1 VRTNEVYPLIAIAFH
16 INNIFKKYIN
26 LQSLQRLLHLLLSNL
41 LEIRQ
46 LIDLLIQKL
55 NFFSKTADLMFGT
68 FKFHLENFNDK

>member
-1 VRTNEVYPLIAIAFH
+1 VRTHKVYLLIAVAFH
-16 INNIFKKYIN
+16 IYNILIKYTN

-55 NFFSKTADLMFGT
+55 NFFSETTDLMFGT
-68 FKFHLENFNDK
+68 FKFNLENYNDK